1 MMMDNYYLVVDVLKP
16 WALCN
21 LRICSLIPHCKLYPN
36 SSNSLRDMVASID
49 MAETNY
55 IFYGGCESIN
65 SSHSNISI
73 YSLNTLLYTFSLV
86 LTREICL
93 TIKASDHRLATISFI
108 VKILLTF

>member
-21 LRICSLIPHCKLYPN
+21 LRICSLIPHCKLYP
-36 SSNSLRDMVASID
+36 SSNNSLRDMVASID

-55 IFYGGCESIN
+55 IFYGG
-65 SSHSNISI
+65 I
-73 YSLNTLLYTFSLV
+73 YILNTLLYTFSVV

-93 TIKASDHRLATISFI
+93 TIKASDRRLATISFI

>member
-1 MMMDNYYLVVDVLKP
+1 
-16 WALCN
+16 
-21 LRICSLIPHCKLYPN
+21 
-36 SSNSLRDMVASID
+36 MVASID

-65 SSHSNISI
+65 SLHSNISI

-93 TIKASDHRLATISFI
+93 TIKAPIIGWRPFP
-108 VKILLTF
+108 LLSRSY